1 MKTTLILILLS
12 FSTYSLAQDG
22 TDDEGNSV
30 GIGSRNLVRAGNDIE
45 VEVGEEGTIIG
56 VDMSKPYP
64 YSVEVAGKPVELWDD
79 AAWHMMASELE
90 PVA

>member
-1 MKTTLILILLS
+1 M
-12 FSTYSLAQDG
+12 AQKFA
-22 TDDEGNSV
+22 V
-30 GIGSRNLVRAGNDIE
+30 GDKVRFLVCQDAHDLEGNDIE
-45 VEVGEEGTIIG
+45 VEVGEEGVIIG

-90 PVA
+90 LVA